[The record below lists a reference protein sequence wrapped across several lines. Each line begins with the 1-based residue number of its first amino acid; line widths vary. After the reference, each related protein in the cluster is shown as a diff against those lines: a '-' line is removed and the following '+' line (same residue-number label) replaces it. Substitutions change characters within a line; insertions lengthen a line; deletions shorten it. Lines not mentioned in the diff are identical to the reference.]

1 MSTKYILVGGYVQK
15 AEDKGK
21 AFCEELI
28 SGIDKKSIKILDCM
42 FARPIEAWEET
53 FEKDKIFFT
62 KYIKNFELELAQ
74 IENFTEQVK
83 NSDVIFIRGGH
94 TDPLIN
100 ILNKNQSWIKE
111 LEGKTLAG
119 TSAGANVI
127 VKYFY
132 GLNSHVIKEGFG
144 LTSAKVIVHWKSE
157 EYNVNW
163 DKSLE
168 DLKNYKE
175 ELRVY
180 ALKEGEF
187 MVINN

>member
-1 MSTKYILVGGYVQK
+1 MSIKYILVGGYIQK
-15 AEDKGK
+15 AEDGGK
-21 AFCEELI
+21 AFCEELVK
-28 SGIDKKSIKILDCM
+28 SVDKKPIKILGCM
-42 FARPIEAWEET
+42 FARPREVWKET
-53 FEKDKIFFT
+53 LEKDKKFFN

-100 ILNKNQSWIKE
+100 ILNKNQNWIKE

-127 VKYFY
+127 AKYFY
-132 GLNSHVIKEGFG
+132 GLNSHVVKEGFG
-144 LTSAKVIVHWKSE
+144 LTSVKVIVHWKSE
-157 EYNVNW
+157 EYILDW

-168 DLKNYKE
+168 DLRNYKE
-175 ELRVY
+175 KLPVY

-187 MVINN
+187 MVIK